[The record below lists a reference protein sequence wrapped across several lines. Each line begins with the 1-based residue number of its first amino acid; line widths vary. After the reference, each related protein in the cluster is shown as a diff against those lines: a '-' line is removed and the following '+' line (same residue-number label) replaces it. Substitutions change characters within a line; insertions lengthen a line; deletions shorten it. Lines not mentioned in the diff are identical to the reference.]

1 MNLHF
6 FRKEQEK
13 EKKQMMYRKTSPR
26 IQLSNTDLR
35 LHRRVL
41 LAACAVLLVAV
52 VVLGIIAVRGASYQ
66 DRVKT
71 QLSQRMYSAS
81 AAAVDEVNKLGSI
94 VTSNA
99 SARLAR
105 VRQYIYYMEQLS
117 AMSASLVGDQLAP
130 ADAFTALYGD
140 LESFE
145 NLLQQSTSPTLDA
158 RSLLLTHLQALQ
170 TYLNQ

>member
-1 MNLHF
+1 
-6 FRKEQEK
+6 
-13 EKKQMMYRKTSPR
+13 MMYRKSAPR
-26 IQLSNTDLR
+26 FQAGNTDLR
-35 LHRRVL
+35 LQRRVL
-41 LAACAVLLVAV
+41 LGVCAVLLVAV
-52 VVLGIIAVRGASYQ
+52 IVLGIMTVRGASYQ
-66 DRVKT
+66 DRVKM
-71 QLSQRMYSAS
+71 QFDQRMYSAS

-105 VRQYIYYMEQLS
+105 VRQYIYYMEQLNALS
-117 AMSASLVGDQLAP
+117 ISLTGKQLAP

-145 NLLQQSTSPTLDA
+145 GLLQQSTTSTLDA

-170 TYLNQ
+170 ALLNHP

>member
-1 MNLHF
+1 
-6 FRKEQEK
+6 
-13 EKKQMMYRKTSPR
+13 MMYRKSSPR
-26 IQLSNTDLR
+26 IQLSNADLR
-35 LHRRVL
+35 LQRRVL
-41 LAACAVLLVAV
+41 LAACVVLLAAV
-52 VVLGIIAVRGASYQ
+52 VALGIFTVRGASYQ

-71 QLSQRMYSAS
+71 QFSQRMYSAS
-81 AAAVDEVNKLGSI
+81 ASAVDEVNKLGSI

-105 VRQYIYYMEQLS
+105 VRQYIYYMEQLN
-117 AMSASLVGDQLAP
+117 AMSTSLTGNQLAP
-130 ADAFTALYGD
+130 NDAFTALYGD

-145 NLLQQSTSPTLDA
+145 SLLQQSTTPTLDA

>member
-1 MNLHF
+1 
-6 FRKEQEK
+6 
-13 EKKQMMYRKTSPR
+13 MMYRKSSPR
-26 IQLSNTDLR
+26 IQLSNADLR
-35 LHRRVL
+35 LQRRVL
-41 LAACAVLLVAV
+41 LGACAVLLAAV
-52 VVLGIIAVRGASYQ
+52 VALGIITVRGASYQ

-71 QLSQRMYSAS
+71 QFSQRMYSAS

-105 VRQYIYYMEQLS
+105 VRQYIYYMEQLN
-117 AMSASLVGDQLAP
+117 AMNASLVGNQLAP
-130 ADAFTALYGD
+130 SDAFTALYSD

-145 NLLQQSTSPTLDA
+145 SLLQQSTTSTLDA

-170 TYLNQ
+170 TLLNQ